1 MTRYVLTLAPLLSSV
16 ALISTLTACEP
27 ATPCDEYVD
36 YICDCHSDD
45 ARPGYDCE
53 TLRVTYENAD
63 ASLSVTLRPSAAL
76 ATRRTSSC
84 CPLMLGVT
92 PGTVS

>member
-16 ALISTLTACEP
+16 ALIATLTACEP

-36 YICDCHSDD
+36 YICDCHADD

-63 ASLSVTLRPSAAL
+63 PELQDACVVAL
-76 ATRRTSSC
+76 DEQQTEDAEDGYACVAGDTG
-84 CPLMLGVT
+84 L
-92 PGTVS
+92 